1 MVTTTPRV
9 ETLSV
14 SEAEIRHI
22 DAHRI
27 VDREEQV
34 PGQHPDPS
42 QRVEGQTEYT
52 ERYIECLDCGA
63 ERLDENDL
71 PVECNGGQR

>member
-1 MVTTTPRV
+1 METTTSRV

-14 SEAEIRHI
+14 TEAEIRYI

-42 QRVEGQTEYT
+42 KRVEGQTEYT
-52 ERYIECLDCGA
+52 ERYVECLDCGA
-63 ERLDENDL
+63 ERLDEGEF
-71 PVECNGGQR
+71 PVECDGDRR